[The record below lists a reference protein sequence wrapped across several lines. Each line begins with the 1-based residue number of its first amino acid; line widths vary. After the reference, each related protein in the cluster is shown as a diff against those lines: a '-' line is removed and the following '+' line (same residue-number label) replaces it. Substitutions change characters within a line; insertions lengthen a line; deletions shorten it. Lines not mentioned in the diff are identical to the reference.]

1 MTKALPFLFDPE
13 EALDRVIAALPDDF
27 EDQGEIGALR
37 DGLAQIRQQQP
48 VAYRFRPVGGP
59 HWVLGFKDAA
69 PAMDDERYEV
79 EALAVIPFASGDVTE
94 EPKKPN
100 QVAGTCPEDRPLAK
114 DEIGIVTRVSRDG
127 GDLIVRCPHCK
138 NLRGIEGHDMKD
150 VRGESYICGC
160 GGEYEVAYE
169 ARLVDELPEQGS

>member
-37 DGLAQIRQQQP
+37 AGLAQIRQQQP
-48 VAYRFRPVGGP
+48 VAYRFRPAGGP

-79 EALAVIPFASGDVTE
+79 EALAVIPFACGEVVEPPKAPKE
-94 EPKKPN
+94 ES
-100 QVAGTCPEDRPLAK
+100 ACSEERPLAK

-138 NLRGIEGHDMKD
+138 NLRGIEGHGMED
-150 VRGESYICGC
+150 VRGESYVCGC
-160 GGEYEVAYE
+160 GGEYEVAYD